1 MISEQ
6 LKKIKKELKKELD
19 KNRYQHTLGV
29 MYTASCLAMRHGG
42 DMQEAMFAGLL
53 HDCAKCVPIDKQ
65 IHLCEKNHIP
75 IRDVERKNPHLL
87 HAKLG
92 VFLAK
97 SEYGIKDKTIL
108 HAIEVHTTGV
118 PNMGLLDKILFVA
131 DYIEPHRDR
140 APNLTEVRTLAFTD
154 INEAVLRILYD
165 TIHYLNQR
173 KGSIDSITY
182 DTYQFYK
189 KLLDR

>member
-1 MISEQ
+1 M
-6 LKKIKKELKKELD
+6 
-19 KNRYQHTLGV
+19 
-29 MYTASCLAMRHGG
+29 
-42 DMQEAMFAGLL
+42 
-53 HDCAKCVPIDKQ
+53 
-65 IHLCEKNHIP
+65 
-75 IRDVERKNPHLL
+75 L

-108 HAIEVHTTGV
+108 HAIEVHTTGA

-140 APNLTEVRTLAFTD
+140 APNLTEVRMLAFTD